1 MKNSPMKFP
10 PLIFF
15 LIILLSACSPSS
27 GYLLEEAER
36 TSRISLDSC
45 DYYLMQ
51 IEHPERMD
59 ASGRARYCYLKA
71 QLNFNTG
78 RPALLDSLIQAGQEA
93 CREADNQRLM
103 KSLKMMEIRIALWK
117 NQFDSVLSMSD
128 TFQKEYP
135 ALSDTLLVQIYSF
148 RREAYIQKKEDSLAL
163 QMADQAIAL
172 AFDTI
177 SKVRTAC
184 YRISLL
190 SKNGYK
196 EQAEE
201 EYRHLFASLP
211 EDEDYSWLRHE
222 VVMFRM
228 SWLEN
233 EKRWKEALQASQY
246 LRIPNR
252 DGAAVRLYLR
262 GKSYESV
269 MALDSAYHY
278 FQLASQSLST
288 DVSRMASQILLDRFQ
303 KFQLPENL
311 YWQSERLRHQEE
323 DARRGL
329 NFTKS
334 AEEFRRVRVENELY
348 LVRMKRQQQLI
359 WLMSGLL
366 VASLLAGGLMIG
378 YLREKRRR
386 MLTDERLRNEQIE
399 EETRKL
405 RYENALLQKETE
417 LTALREQEAQQQVK
431 VADLRAALFRKLS
444 VYGKLPSLAQKSEK
458 DPSARITLSEEEW
471 GEILQTVNEA
481 FDGFTKRLTEAYP
494 LMTEKDLRFCCLVK
508 LNVNMKDLSDIYCVS
523 KAAISKRKF
532 RIKTEKMN
540 VTDEQLSLD
549 DFLRSF

>member
-1 MKNSPMKFP
+1 MKNNPMKFP

-288 DVSRMASQILLDRFQ
+288 DVSRMAS
-303 KFQLPENL
+303 
-311 YWQSERLRHQEE
+311 
-323 DARRGL
+323 
-329 NFTKS
+329 
-334 AEEFRRVRVENELY
+334 
-348 LVRMKRQQQLI
+348 
-359 WLMSGLL
+359 
-366 VASLLAGGLMIG
+366 
-378 YLREKRRR
+378 
-386 MLTDERLRNEQIE
+386 
-399 EETRKL
+399 
-405 RYENALLQKETE
+405 
-417 LTALREQEAQQQVK
+417 
-431 VADLRAALFRKLS
+431 
-444 VYGKLPSLAQKSEK
+444 
-458 DPSARITLSEEEW
+458 
-471 GEILQTVNEA
+471 
-481 FDGFTKRLTEAYP
+481 
-494 LMTEKDLRFCCLVK
+494 
-508 LNVNMKDLSDIYCVS
+508 
-523 KAAISKRKF
+523 
-532 RIKTEKMN
+532 
-540 VTDEQLSLD
+540 
-549 DFLRSF
+549 

>member
-1 MKNSPMKFP
+1 MKNNPMKFP

-148 RREAYIQKKEDSLAL
+148 RREAYIQKNEDSLAL

-269 MALDSAYHY
+269 MALDSDMQRSKRSFGEA
-278 FQLASQSLST
+278 
-288 DVSRMASQILLDRFQ
+288 LLDDLEWLGFDWDEGPRVGG
-303 KFQLPENL
+303 PEPS

-417 LTALREQEAQQQVK
+417 LTTLREQEAQQQVK

-471 GEILQTVNEA
+471 GEIQQTVNEA
-481 FDGFTKRLTEAYP
+481 FDGFTKRLAEAYP